1 MRMNARRTTKVVVDT
16 TKPGR
21 PTQQSPHI
29 VQTLRAG
36 ACRGAGFVAP
46 AASRLNA
53 RKLTSAFAETKVFA
67 VLAHGAYH
75 ALRVAAARW
84 PWAAAGLGV
93 GSRGQVRLPAA
104 VRVLPRR
111 EPAGRHRRSPDRRPR
126 LARQRRPE

>member
-46 AASRLNA
+46 AASRLNV

-75 ALRVAAARW
+75 VLRPASRHHPRQAARR
-84 PWAAAGLGV
+84 ARAGVL
-93 GSRGQVRLPAA
+93 QRLLRLKRSAA
-104 VRVLPRR
+104 VTPATARSSR
-111 EPAGRHRRSPDRRPR
+111 EPAARVVACPGR
-126 LARQRRPE
+126 RQ